1 MRLAMTHHRP
11 SRPRLRAAAAGA
23 VLLLLGVAVHADV
36 YKWIDAEGHVHF
48 TDRPPPTDGRL
59 VSIGQTARTVTLNG
73 AEATPEATKPG
84 PADLSA
90 AATPKPTPLPPP
102 TDSASLARLK
112 ASVAADVAAR
122 DAIACQTARERYQ
135 QYVSAR
141 RLYRT
146 GEQSDRQYLS
156 DAEMEA
162 ARIQARHDVEELC
175 GQGP

>member
-1 MRLAMTHHRP
+1 MH
-11 SRPRLRAAAAGA
+11 
-23 VLLLLGVAVHADV
+23 LLGAAVHADV

-90 AATPKPTPLPPP
+90 ATTPKPTPIPPP